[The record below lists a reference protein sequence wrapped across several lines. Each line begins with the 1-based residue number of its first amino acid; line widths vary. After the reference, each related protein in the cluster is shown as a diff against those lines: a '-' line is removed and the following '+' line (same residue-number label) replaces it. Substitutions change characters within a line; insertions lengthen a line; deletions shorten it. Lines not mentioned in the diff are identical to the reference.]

1 MWLEYTGIYWNIL
14 EYTELYLTIPDVPNF
29 EKKWIVD
36 LGIESCIYST
46 KHVQISVW
54 NQESR
59 HRAFPRMSKNNFRF
73 MECCPTH
80 LTERLFSSGKNRAGV
95 APSLLESA
103 TYFRQLANSIHDIV
117 FWMSEMGEIDKK
129 RYPWSSGKFLDKLKP
144 GFIPKTVL
152 FVQSSL

>member
-1 MWLEYTGIYWNIL
+1 
-14 EYTELYLTIPDVPNF
+14 
-29 EKKWIVD
+29 
-36 LGIESCIYST
+36 
-46 KHVQISVW
+46 
-54 NQESR
+54 
-59 HRAFPRMSKNNFRF
+59 

-129 RYPWSSGKFLDKLKP
+129 TASLIVWKISWQIKTGFYP
-144 GFIPKTVL
+144 
-152 FVQSSL
+152 